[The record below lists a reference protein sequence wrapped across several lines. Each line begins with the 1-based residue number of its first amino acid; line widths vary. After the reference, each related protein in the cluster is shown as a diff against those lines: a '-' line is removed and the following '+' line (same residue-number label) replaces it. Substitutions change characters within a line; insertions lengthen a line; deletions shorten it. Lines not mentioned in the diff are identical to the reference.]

1 MGQQTSHEHPGGHSQ
16 EPARILVVDD
26 EEQILGLISHV
37 LQAAGYAVETRADGA
52 SAVEALSALNAL
64 NALNARG
71 FDLVITDLAMPG
83 LSGEAVLRAAKALA
97 PAIPVVIITARASE
111 REEATL
117 RLLGADEIVLKPFQ
131 MGDLVSIVERLL
143 GPRGQTSSDG

>member
-1 MGQQTSHEHPGGHSQ
+1 MGDHFQPSMGQQTSHEHPAGRLR

-26 EEQILGLISHV
+26 EEQILGLLSGV
-37 LQAAGYAVETRADGA
+37 LRAAGYAVETRADGA
-52 SAVEALSALNAL
+52 SALDALSALNAQ
-64 NALNARG
+64 G

-117 RLLGADEIVLKPFQ
+117 RLLGADEILLKPFQ
-131 MGDLVSIVERLL
+131 MGDLVSTVERLL
-143 GPRGQTSSDG
+143 RADG

>member
-64 NALNARG
+64 NAQA

-117 RLLGADEIVLKPFQ
+117 RLLGADEILLKPFQ

>member
-52 SAVEALSALNAL
+52 SAVEALSALNAQ
-64 NALNARG
+64 A

-97 PAIPVVIITARASE
+97 AAIPVVIITARASE

-117 RLLGADEIVLKPFQ
+117 RLLGADEILLKPFQ

>member
-1 MGQQTSHEHPGGHSQ
+1 
-16 EPARILVVDD
+16 
-26 EEQILGLISHV
+26 
-37 LQAAGYAVETRADGA
+37 
-52 SAVEALSALNAL
+52 LNAL
-64 NALNARG
+64 NAQA

-117 RLLGADEIVLKPFQ
+117 RLLGADEILLKPFQ